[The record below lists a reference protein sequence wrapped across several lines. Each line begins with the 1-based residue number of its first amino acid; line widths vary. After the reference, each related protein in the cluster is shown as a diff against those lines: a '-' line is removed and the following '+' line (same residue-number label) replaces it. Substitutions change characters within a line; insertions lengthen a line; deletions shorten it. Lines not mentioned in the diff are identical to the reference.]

1 MHGAAADFRPP
12 QFGCKRIKSIYHRC
26 AVSSKL
32 TQFFVDIGLR
42 RYFTCGF
49 RRENSKDSVG
59 FYIRPEDAYPRR
71 CGRGRARGVD
81 ASWRFR
87 AFREPACCRVFVQY
101 RRVVSVGFGGGIAAA
116 HTSRYR
122 QYGFGWL
129 LRGAFDFC
137 EFFARF
143 RSFAFRRQIFC
154 LCRQFVG
161 ELRFMRARG
170 FCGEVFCLAG
180 EGAPRFSA
188 RTPQGGCPC
197 RQKTAFG

>member
-1 MHGAAADFRPP
+1 MHGGAADFRPP
-12 QFGCKRIKSIYHRC
+12 QFGCKRVKSIYHRR

-71 CGRGRARGVD
+71 SGRGRARGVD
-81 ASWRFR
+81 ASRCVR
-87 AFREPACCRVFVQY
+87 AFREPVGGGVFVQY
-101 RRVVSVGFGGGIAAA
+101 CGVVFVGFGCRNAAA
-116 HTSRYR
+116 HTSRCR
-122 QYGFGWL
+122 QYGIGRL
-129 LRGAFDFC
+129 LRRAFDFC

-161 ELRFMRARG
+161 ELHFMRACG

-180 EGAPRFSA
+180 EGAPRFFA
-188 RTPQGGCPC
+188 RTPQGSCAGC
-197 RQKTAFG
+197 KEAAFG